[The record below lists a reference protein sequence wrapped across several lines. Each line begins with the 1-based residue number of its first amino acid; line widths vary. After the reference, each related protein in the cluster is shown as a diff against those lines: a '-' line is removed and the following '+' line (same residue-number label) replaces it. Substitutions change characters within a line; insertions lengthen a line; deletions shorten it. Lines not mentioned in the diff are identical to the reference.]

1 MNDCAKYQH
10 PKINFS
16 IFLKNHKIAF
26 FTFFEGL
33 KNGPFKEEKN
43 LKFFSY
49 VLDPR

>member
-10 PKINFS
+10 PKKNFS

-33 KNGPFKEEKN
+33 KNRPFREKKK
-43 LKFFSY
+43 LICF
-49 VLDPR
+49 L